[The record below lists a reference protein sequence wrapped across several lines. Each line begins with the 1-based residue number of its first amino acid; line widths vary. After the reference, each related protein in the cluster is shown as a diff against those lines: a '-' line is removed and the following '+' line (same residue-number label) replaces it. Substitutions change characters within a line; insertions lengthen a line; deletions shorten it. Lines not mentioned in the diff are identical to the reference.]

1 MASSSLRPLLPN
13 PGADPLVLDQLLAPA
28 QQLLEKG
35 YVRHVYRDGPVDDLH
50 FVRLGVTRVVSQ
62 SVSGRDFLQ
71 LTREVHGDSLARSSF
86 FDSLH
91 STRRRDLL
99 AQLNTELARRQRV
112 SLPDLLSRYPE
123 LRGRA
128 LYAVDGHHLAHA
140 VHARRDAEGDFVSC
154 NSLYVLCL
162 HSGLLLNLGAVQGE
176 GVRRHEM
183 PVFRQRIVP
192 WLTQHPS
199 GRGAPPIFVV
209 DPAFVDKQ
217 FWTRMAVMEQRQ
229 ALMIT
234 RTKENMKPV
243 VYGSRPWDPQAPVN
257 QGVRADESVGLDN
270 SVILRRI
277 GYRDPESG
285 VEYEFLTTVRDLA
298 PGLIALLYLLRWR
311 IEKVFDTGK
320 NKLQETKA
328 WATGQ
333 VAQEIQAH
341 CFALTH
347 NLLVCLRAQLDQ
359 REGIRELKVEKKRQQ
374 SLITRRA
381 QAAAH
386 GRAVPRHQER
396 LPAVVQLTV
405 QFIRTLRNAIL
416 VGMRWLAAL
425 ARLRESMEFYL

>member
-1 MASSSLRPLLPN
+1 M
-13 PGADPLVLDQLLAPA
+13 LAPA
-28 QQLLEKG
+28 QPLLEQG
-35 YVRHVYRDGPVDDLH
+35 YLRHVYRDGPLDDPR
-50 FVRLGVTRVVSQ
+50 FVRLGVSRVVSQ

-71 LTREVHGDSLARSSF
+71 LTRERHGDPLARSSF

-91 STRRRDLL
+91 STRRSDLL
-99 AQLNTELARRQRV
+99 ARLNTELALRQRA
-112 SLPDLLSRYPE
+112 SLPDLLRGYPE
-123 LRGRA
+123 LRGCA

-140 VHARRDAEGDFVSC
+140 VHAQRDAEGDFVSC
-154 NSLYVLCL
+154 NSLDVLCL

-192 WLTQHPS
+192 WLAAQQGS
-199 GRGAPPIFVV
+199 GRGAPPLFVV

-217 FWTRMAVMEQRQ
+217 FWTRMAVLEQRQ

-234 RTKENMKPV
+234 RTKQNMKPV
-243 VYGSRPWDPQAPVN
+243 VYGSRAWDPQAPVN
-257 QGVRADESVGLDN
+257 QGVLADESVGLDN
-270 SVILRRI
+270 SLILRRI
-277 GYRDPESG
+277 RYRDPETG

-328 WATGQ
+328 WATGE

-341 CFALTH
+341 FFALTH
-347 NLLVCLRAQLDQ
+347 NLLVVLRAQLGQ
-359 REGIRELKVEKKRQQ
+359 QEGIRELKVEKKRQQ
-374 SLITRRA
+374 SLNARRVK
-381 QAAAH
+381 AAAH
-386 GRAVPRHQER
+386 GRVIPEHQQR
-396 LPAVVQLTV
+396 LPAVVQLTA

-416 VGMRWLAAL
+416 VGMRWLPAL
-425 ARLRESMEFYL
+425 TLLRASMEFYL